1 MRVPVDRLIANQ
13 GGSWDTLRNLG
24 DIACALCT
32 AASKHEAALA
42 LAREMLE
49 RLVAASGMS
58 KEEKAHAK
66 HGFQHAKTA
75 VQPFDP
81 RTTLEGFASGLSSK
95 REQALVVIREAI
107 DACTDTCKEADVVRA
122 AASMLEVLEFED
134 RECTGTVA
142 SLGNISALGMF
153 LFYIWLRHA
162 RYGLDGTQPEAQ
174 KWRLYLF
181 NGATYKRDRS
191 DQFEIQAEEHIIEVL
206 TLLIDAPLLRARAGT
221 VLARCQSTDLV
232 AAALRKAHMSLKNA
246 ERLEACGL
254 LDPEELEDQ
263 MDMGSYIGFPNG
275 VYNVLDELFIPKG
288 SVSPNILVSMSTK
301 YAYVGRDDPR
311 FLEAL
316 HAFRHRSCVLPLSAL
331 QIEGPV
337 VRPLENP
344 VHQVDATQTPEVPV
358 HRHANAAQTPEGQ
371 LRAWVAETYV
381 HVPFRERDTG
391 TRLDALLGAYKSA
404 IPQVHT
410 TPLGKNQLAV
420 MLGHVH
426 PGVGP
431 HKSKNG
437 TVRGLYL
444 LR

>member
-1 MRVPVDRLIANQ
+1 
-13 GGSWDTLRNLG
+13 
-24 DIACALCT
+24 
-32 AASKHEAALA
+32 
-42 LAREMLE
+42 
-49 RLVAASGMS
+49 
-58 KEEKAHAK
+58 
-66 HGFQHAKTA
+66 
-75 VQPFDP
+75 
-81 RTTLEGFASGLSSK
+81 
-95 REQALVVIREAI
+95 
-107 DACTDTCKEADVVRA
+107 
-122 AASMLEVLEFED
+122 
-134 RECTGTVA
+134 
-142 SLGNISALGMF
+142 
-153 LFYIWLRHA
+153 
-162 RYGLDGTQPEAQ
+162 
-174 KWRLYLF
+174 
-181 NGATYKRDRS
+181 
-191 DQFEIQAEEHIIEVL
+191 
-206 TLLIDAPLLRARAGT
+206 
-221 VLARCQSTDLV
+221 
-232 AAALRKAHMSLKNA
+232 
-246 ERLEACGL
+246 
-254 LDPEELEDQ
+254 
-263 MDMGSYIGFPNG
+263 
-275 VYNVLDELFIPKG
+275 
-288 SVSPNILVSMSTK
+288 MSTK